1 MFESLSEGL
10 SSIGAAA
17 SGAVQQAQ
25 QAANTAAQQAANAAK
40 GAIGEAQTAVSNAA
54 TAAPQVPP
62 MARLPKHKKLRNKQ
76 LPKPVMQH
84 KGHCSKQIPHWTM
97 LAMPPTT
104 WRTMR

>member
-25 QAANTAAQQAANAAK
+25 QAANTATQQAANAAK

-54 TAAPQVPP
+54 TAAAGAANGAVAEAQVIKPADASGGGRPIIGPQP
-62 MARLPKHKKLRNKQ
+62 A
-76 LPKPVMQH
+76 
-84 KGHCSKQIPHWTM
+84 
-97 LAMPPTT
+97 
-104 WRTMR
+104 